1 MGINFDTI
9 DVDKDYSIPALKLNT
24 SWKYGNN
31 REALSN
37 TYGRLKFKGKVIG
50 RLELAPTID
59 VQLVIGSLNKS
70 QPDNTDDFI
79 PLSFT
84 CVLDANTINILNTAR
99 KSEPKGDVLLQA
111 EITIVSLMDKNGYM
125 LISHRKSVLNV
136 PIKASDWVHDF
147 LPGLG
152 VGEYELIEM
161 PKIDGGQED
170 LKDAVDML
178 NEAKRKLYGDL
189 DIGACLT
196 ILRNSLKKFN
206 DFIGEKGGF
215 EKLFDDNKNIINLAK
230 DLQTKLHG
238 ATSRSQDSTAAH
250 AGGANVE
257 GYEAESIIFMAYSL
271 YKLVIDR
278 VKSRR
283 VVNA

>member
-1 MGINFDTI
+1 MA
-9 DVDKDYSIPALKLNT
+9 SIKGPA
-24 SWKYGNN
+24 
-31 REALSN
+31 
-37 TYGRLKFKGKVIG
+37 FV
-50 RLELAPTID
+50 
-59 VQLVIGSLNKS
+59 V
-70 QPDNTDDFI
+70 
-79 PLSFT
+79 
-84 CVLDANTINILNTAR
+84 
-99 KSEPKGDVLLQA
+99 
-111 EITIVSLMDKNGYM
+111 
-125 LISHRKSVLNV
+125 VLNV

-170 LKDAVDML
+170 LKDAFDML